1 MRQNKR
7 RIRAFLVIGMI
18 FFAPAPAVWADTNED
33 INYLSRGFFRILTAA
48 FEFPRHLLY
57 KTVNEPIVFGTI
69 DGALSGTYYT
79 VAELSGGAFDLLRGA
94 APYAKYLV
102 FFA

>member
-1 MRQNKR
+1 
-7 RIRAFLVIGMI
+7 MI
-18 FFAPAPAVWADTNED
+18 FFTPAPAVLADTNED
-33 INYLSRGFFRILTAA
+33 INYVSRGFFRILTAA
-48 FEFPRHLLY
+48 FQLPRYLLD
-57 KTVNEPIVFGTI
+57 KTVNEPIGLGTI

-79 VAELSGGAFDLLRGA
+79 VAELSGGAFDLLRGV